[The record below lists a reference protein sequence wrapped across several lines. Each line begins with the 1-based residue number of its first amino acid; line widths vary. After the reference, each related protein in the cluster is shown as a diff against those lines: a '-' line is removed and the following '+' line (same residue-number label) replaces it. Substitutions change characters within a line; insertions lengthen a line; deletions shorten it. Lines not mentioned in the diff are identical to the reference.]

1 MRTLL
6 SIQPKPYMQFSMR
19 HHLLAPSESTKDQ
32 RLLLWLL
39 TNQLTQLAQLVLRPV
54 SFSGCARSQ
63 VCQKQGLSD
72 AHIMR
77 KNLFSK
83 VQDWSRR
90 NLRIVEQREFEEP
103 VPCTCSVKSIPDRS
117 RVLAR
122 APHNLAVFE
131 SIVETV
137 SRYVDDAPAILDRS
151 S

>member
-1 MRTLL
+1 
-6 SIQPKPYMQFSMR
+6 
-19 HHLLAPSESTKDQ
+19 
-32 RLLLWLL
+32 
-39 TNQLTQLAQLVLRPV
+39 
-54 SFSGCARSQ
+54 
-63 VCQKQGLSD
+63 
-72 AHIMR
+72 MR

-90 NLRIVEQREFEEP
+90 NLRVVEQRELEEP
-103 VPCTCSVKSIPDRS
+103 VPCTCSVKCIPDRS

-122 APHNLAVFE
+122 APHKLAVFE